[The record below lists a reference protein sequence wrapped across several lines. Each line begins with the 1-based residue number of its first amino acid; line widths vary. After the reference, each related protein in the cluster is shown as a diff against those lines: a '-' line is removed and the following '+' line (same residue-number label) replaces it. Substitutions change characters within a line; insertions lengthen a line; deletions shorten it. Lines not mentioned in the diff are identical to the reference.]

1 MKTTA
6 VDQTGSASDVLC
18 DVCNESTSVESHGP
32 QFGTLRANWEFRS
45 PPNGE
50 RYEIHLCERCFFSVL
65 AGLRRTRLLN
75 TMLSDGWEDL
85 SNFGR
90 VAGNDLQC
98 SRQSQPL
105 GRSSSI
111 SSPSSSLQALAGA
124 FAEIGARSV
133 AIFSRFKR
141 SEKRNEIVESL
152 FAVRTV
158 RIVGRGGLQQDP
170 SEIYESE
177 NYKKAQRDA
186 HLIVNR

>member
-6 VDQTGSASDVLC
+6 VDQIESASDVLC

-32 QFGTLRANWEFRS
+32 QFGTLLANWEFHS

-50 RYEIHLCERCFFSVL
+50 RYEIHLCEPCFFTVL

-75 TMLSDGWEDL
+75 TMFSDGWEDL
-85 SNFGR
+85 SDFGR
-90 VAGNDLQC
+90 VAGDDLQC
-98 SRQSQPL
+98 SSQSKPL
-105 GRSSSI
+105 GRSSS
-111 SSPSSSLQALAGA
+111 SRSLQALGRAL
-124 FAEIGARSV
+124 AEIGARSV
-133 AIFSRFKR
+133 AMLSLFK
-141 SEKRNEIVESL
+141 SNKKRNEIVESL
-152 FAVRTV
+152 IAAKTV
-158 RIVGRGGLQQDP
+158 RVVGRGGLEQDP